1 MGETT
6 MKKYIICL
14 MLVVTGCCSMVTLA
28 LAITGPTEQLRPTLS
43 RLTSLLADP
52 ELKGDVNKV
61 ERREKIMTSIKAGFD
76 FKEMSKRILGRTW
89 SKISVTE
96 QNHFTELMTK
106 LLENVYIGKLEGY
119 SGQTIG
125 YVGERIKGG
134 RAQVSTLV
142 EDEGLKIPVHYIMT
156 LEGEKWLVYD
166 INIEGVSLVKNY
178 MQQFKSILRKDRFE
192 GLIKV
197 LEEKNKSFEVAESN
211 G

>member
-1 MGETT
+1 MSETI

-14 MLVVTGCCSMVTLA
+14 VLLVTGTCSLTMLA

-52 ELKGDVNKV
+52 ELKGDAHKV
-61 ERREKIMTSIKAGFD
+61 ERREKIMTSIKKGFD
-76 FKEMSKRILGRTW
+76 FKEMSKRVLGRTW
-89 SKISVTE
+89 NEISATD
-96 QNHFTELMTK
+96 QDHFTELMTK

-125 YVGERIKGG
+125 YIGERIKGA

-166 INIEGVSLVKNY
+166 INIEGVGLVKNY
-178 MQQFKSILRKDRFE
+178 REQFKSILRTDKFE
-192 GLIKV
+192 GVIRV
-197 LEEKNKSFEVAESN
+197 LEEKNKSF
-211 G
+211 